1 MNPPGDL
8 RHLRRDRAALRG
20 ARPVIRFR
28 SGKVAGIRGITDTG
42 GVELSQF
49 QTIIHTEV
57 V

>member
-8 RHLRRDRAALRG
+8 RDRCRDRAALRG
-20 ARPVIRFR
+20 ARPVIRSR